1 MVVIV
6 DYDMG
11 NLRSI
16 QYKLQRFGFN
26 AVVSKD
32 PDEIKKADR
41 LILPGVG
48 AFTAGMEN
56 LQASGLI
63 PVLNEMV
70 LEKKTPVMGV
80 CLGMQLFSHSSD
92 EGGAAGLGWL
102 DAETVV
108 FRFED
113 QAKAL
118 PVPHVGWN
126 SLARKKDSILL
137 KNVPENQ
144 LFYFTHS
151 YHLRCHDE
159 RDISATTF
167 YGYEFPSVVQKGNIC
182 GTQFHP
188 EKSHKCGL
196 DLYLNFLRAD

>member
-1 MVVIV
+1 
-6 DYDMG
+6 
-11 NLRSI
+11 
-16 QYKLQRFGFN
+16 
-26 AVVSKD
+26 
-32 PDEIKKADR
+32 
-41 LILPGVG
+41 
-48 AFTAGMEN
+48 
-56 LQASGLI
+56 
-63 PVLNEMV
+63 
-70 LEKKTPVMGV
+70 MGV
-80 CLGMQLFSHSSD
+80 CLGMQLFSHTSD
-92 EGGAAGLGWL
+92 EGGAQGLGWL
-102 DAETVV
+102 DAETIL

-113 QAKAL
+113 QEKAL

-126 SLARKKDSILL
+126 NLARKKDSILL

-159 RDISATTF
+159 QDVAATTF

-182 GTQFHP
+182 GAQFHP